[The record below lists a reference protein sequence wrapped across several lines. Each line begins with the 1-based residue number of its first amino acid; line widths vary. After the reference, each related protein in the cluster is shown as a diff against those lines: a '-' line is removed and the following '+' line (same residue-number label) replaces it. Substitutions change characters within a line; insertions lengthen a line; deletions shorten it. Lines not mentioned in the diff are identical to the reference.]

1 MIEVELKL
9 FGNLRR
15 FLKDGQIDEKGLIQ
29 INDGS
34 TIEDIIKNL
43 NIDRDETKIILVN
56 GRPCEL
62 DSVLR
67 DDDRVVIFPAVVGG

>member
-1 MIEVELKL
+1 MIEVELKI
-9 FGNLRR
+9 FGSLRR

-67 DDDRVVIFPAVVGG
+67 DDDRIVIFPAVVGG

>member
-1 MIEVELKL
+1 MIEVELRL
-9 FGNLRR
+9 FGGLVR
-15 FLKDGQIDEKGLIQ
+15 FLKDLQIGENGLIQ
-29 INDGS
+29 VNDGS

-62 DSVLR
+62 DCVLR
-67 DDDRVVIFPAVVGG
+67 DADRVVMFPAVVGG

>member
-9 FGNLRR
+9 FGSLRR

-62 DSVLR
+62 DSILR

>member
-1 MIEVELKL
+1 MIEVELRL
-9 FGNLRR
+9 FGSLGR

-29 INDGS
+29 VNDGS

>member
-1 MIEVELKL
+1 MIEVELRL
-9 FGNLRR
+9 FGSLRR
-15 FLKDGQIDEKGLIQ
+15 FLNDRQIDVNGLVQ
-29 INDGS
+29 VNDGS
-34 TIEDIIKNL
+34 TIDDIIKYL

-67 DDDRVVIFPAVVGG
+67 DADRVAIFPAVVGG